1 MKPVMLWPCD
11 PERRNMAKSWAK
23 RLAKITGYVILVL
36 LVLAA
41 LALTFT
47 VGWRPV
53 IGAKKR
59 PLTARKFDSTPERMR
74 RGEYLV
80 HAIIPCMGC
89 HSKYDEKA
97 EPPVLLSKEGAGAV
111 LDEEGSFRLVAPNI
125 TSDPETGLGKWSD
138 DAIARAIR
146 EGIADDGHALF
157 PAMPYELFRHMS
169 DEDLASV
176 VVFIRSLPPVRSELA
191 PTKIPFLFARLIQ
204 AVPQPVTEPVPEPD
218 LSTPAKHGAYLAK
231 MGTCS
236 DCHTP
241 LSPKFQPI
249 PGMELAGGNPMTA
262 SGRVSTNSA
271 NLTPDASGIGY
282 YDEALFIQTIRTG
295 SVRARKLKPS
305 MLWWL
310 YRNMTDDDLKAVF
323 AYLRTLKPVHHLVDN
338 TEPPTQCKL
347 CGQKHGLGDRN

>member
-1 MKPVMLWPCD
+1 
-11 PERRNMAKSWAK
+11 MARTWVR
-23 RLAKITGYVILVL
+23 RLAKIGGYGILFF

-59 PLTARKFDSTPERMR
+59 PLTAHKFESTPERMR

-80 HAIIPCMGC
+80 HAVMHCMGC

-97 EPPVLLSKEGAGAV
+97 DPPVLLSKEGAGAV
-111 LDEEGSFRLVAPNI
+111 HFEEGSFRMVAPNI

-146 EGIADDGHALF
+146 EGIAADGRALF
-157 PAMPYELFRHMS
+157 PVMPYEHFRHMS

-176 VVFIRSLPPVRSELA
+176 VVFIRSLPPVRSELP

-218 LSTPAKHGAYLAK
+218 LSTPDKHGAYLAN

-236 DCHTP
+236 YCHTP
-241 LSPKFQPI
+241 LNSKFQPI
-249 PGMELAGGNPMTA
+249 PGMELAGGNPMIGA
-262 SGRVSTNSA
+262 GAGVASA
-271 NLTPDASGIGY
+271 NLTPDASGIVY
-282 YDEALFIQTIRTG
+282 YDEALFNQAMRTG
-295 SVRARKLKPS
+295 SVRARKLNSAMP
-305 MLWWL
+305 WWAF
-310 YRNMTDDDLKAVF
+310 RNMTDDDLKAVF